1 MTEPNPSE
9 RGARV
14 RFPPPLVFLGFILLG
29 IALRYAVAPILF
41 PLARWI
47 TLTAGI
53 LILLA
58 GLGIGLTARS
68 HFVRTGQDPKPWTPS
83 PELLL
88 EGPYRFSRNPIYVG
102 MTLIQLGLGLALNNL
117 WISLLAPVSLLIVH
131 FIAVLPEEKYLTE
144 KFGADYKA
152 YLRSV
157 RRYL

>member
-1 MTEPNPSE
+1 MTDPNSTE

-29 IALRYAVAPILF
+29 VALRYLVAPITC
-41 PLARWI
+41 PVARWI

-53 LILLA
+53 LILLT
-58 GLGIGLTARS
+58 GLGIGLMART
-68 HFVRTGQDPKPWTPS
+68 HFVRTGQSPIPWTPS

-88 EGPYRFSRNPIYVG
+88 EGPYRFMRNPLYLG
-102 MTLIQLGLGLALNNL
+102 MTLIQIGLGLALNNL
-117 WISLLAPVSLLIVH
+117 WIALFAAPALLTVH

-152 YLRSV
+152 YLRTV

>member
-1 MTEPNPSE
+1 MTEPTPPE

-29 IALRYAVAPILF
+29 VALRYLATPVTCPV
-41 PLARWI
+41 ARWI

-58 GLGIGLTARS
+58 GLSIIVTARN
-68 HFVRTGQDPKPWTPS
+68 HFTRTGQKPTPWTPS

-88 EGPYRFSRNPIYVG
+88 EGPYRFTRNPMYLGV
-102 MTLIQLGLGLALNNL
+102 TFIQFGLGLALNNL
-117 WISLLAPVSLLIVH
+117 WIALFAAPALLTVH
-131 FIAVLPEEKYLTE
+131 LIAVLPEEKYLTE

-152 YLRSV
+152 YLRKV

>member
-1 MTEPNPSE
+1 MTEPNPDE

-29 IALRYAVAPILF
+29 VALRYLVAPITC
-41 PLARWI
+41 PVARGVS
-47 TLTAGI
+47 LSAGI

-58 GLGIGLTARS
+58 GLGIGLMARS
-68 HFVRTGQDPKPWTPS
+68 HFVRTGQSPRPWTPS
-83 PELLL
+83 PELIF
-88 EGPYRFSRNPIYVG
+88 EGPYRFTRNPLYLG
-102 MTLIQLGLGLALNNL
+102 MTFIQFGLGLALNNV
-117 WISLLAPVSLLIVH
+117 WITLFAAPALLAVH

-152 YLRSV
+152 YLRKV